1 MKNDDDMMDLNNEP
15 SNEKKDD
22 NRRAEK
28 KKDSGKK
35 GTSLLYKIVL
45 AALIIVFAISLIF
58 VIRYIISNK
67 KADNNFKKLAK
78 TSGASKET
86 KKESKEEN
94 TVSTSLDW
102 NKLHQENKDII
113 AWIKIADTEIS
124 YPVLMSDENTD
135 TDYYLLHN
143 LDNSAGK
150 PGCLYVQKE
159 QKADFT
165 DFNTII
171 YGHNM
176 YNNGTMFNH
185 LTDNYDKSFFDA
197 HTTFTIETETELL
210 TYKIY
215 SATSF
220 DDRHLLYKYDFST
233 DKGRQSF
240 IDDITAKNDKYS
252 HHRDDMKVTPNDHLV
267 TLSTC
272 MTRDNTHRYLVVG
285 VLQSRETISK

>member
-1 MKNDDDMMDLNNEP
+1 MNNDDGMMNLNNEP
-15 SNEKKDD
+15 SNEGKDKK
-22 NRRAEK
+22 RK
-28 KKDSGKK
+28 KSGKK
-35 GTSLLYKIVL
+35 GRSLAYKIVL
-45 AALIIVFAISLIF
+45 AVLIVVFAVALVF
-58 VIRYIISNK
+58 VVRYVITNK
-67 KADNNFKKLAK
+67 KADSNYKKLAK
-78 TSGASKET
+78 TSGADKKT
-86 KKESKEEN
+86 KKD
-94 TVSTSLDW
+94 TTDDGAVTTSLDW
-102 NKLHQENKDII
+102 NALHQENKDII
-113 AWIKIADTEIS
+113 AWLKVADTEIS

-150 PGCLYVQKE
+150 PGCLYVEKE
-159 QKADFT
+159 QAADFS

-185 LTDNYDKSFFDA
+185 LADNYDKSYFDS
-197 HTTFTIETETELL
+197 HTTFTIETETKLL

-233 DKGRQSF
+233 EKGRQAF
-240 IDDITAKNDKYS
+240 INDITSKNDKYS
-252 HHRDDMKVTPNDHLV
+252 HHREDMKVTPNDHLV

-285 VLQSRETISK
+285 VLQSSETISK